1 MFNVFNMENCEYK
14 LFYPKFLRQHCYFF
28 LVGGGVRYLST
39 SLSVP
44 ASPAIL
50 PSPGFII
57 KVYVLCRIFVL
68 PVARPYNNVS

>member
-1 MFNVFNMENCEYK
+1 MFSIWQIVSISSFIK
-14 LFYPKFLRQHCYFF
+14 KFCDNTVTFF
-28 LVGGGVRYLST
+28 FWGGGVRYRST
-39 SLSVP
+39 TLSVP

>member
-1 MFNVFNMENCEYK
+1 MFSILQIVSISSFIQNFCDNTVT
-14 LFYPKFLRQHCYFF
+14 FF
-28 LVGGGVRYLST
+28 LGGGRYLST

>member
-1 MFNVFNMENCEYK
+1 MFSIWQIVSISSFIK
-14 LFYPKFLRQHCYFF
+14 SFVTTLLLFFW
-28 LVGGGVRYLST
+28 GGGVRYRST

-68 PVARPYNNVS
+68 PVAWPYNNVS

>member
-1 MFNVFNMENCEYK
+1 MFSIWQIVSISSFIK
-14 LFYPKFLRQHCYFF
+14 KFCDNTVTFF
-28 LVGGGVRYLST
+28 LGGVRYRST
-39 SLSVP
+39 TLSVP

>member
-1 MFNVFNMENCEYK
+1 MFSIWQIVSISSFIK
-14 LFYPKFLRQHCYFF
+14 KFCDNTVTFF
-28 LVGGGVRYLST
+28 FWGGGVRYRST
-39 SLSVP
+39 TLSVP
-44 ASPAIL
+44 ASPAIF

>member
-1 MFNVFNMENCEYK
+1 MFSIWQIVSISSFIK
-14 LFYPKFLRQHCYFF
+14 KFCDNTVTFF
-28 LVGGGVRYLST
+28 FGGGGVRYRST
-39 SLSVP
+39 TLSVP

>member
-1 MFNVFNMENCEYK
+1 MFSIWKIVSISSFIQNFCDNTVT
-14 LFYPKFLRQHCYFF
+14 FF
-28 LVGGGVRYLST
+28 FGGGVRYLST

-50 PSPGFII
+50 PSPGFTI
-57 KVYVLCRIFVL
+57 KVYALCRIFVL

>member
-1 MFNVFNMENCEYK
+1 MFSIWQIVSISSFIK
-14 LFYPKFLRQHCYFF
+14 KFCDNTVTFF
-28 LVGGGVRYLST
+28 WGGVRYRST

-50 PSPGFII
+50 PSPGFTI

>member
-1 MFNVFNMENCEYK
+1 MFSIWQIVSISSFIK
-14 LFYPKFLRQHCYFF
+14 KFCDNTVTFF
-28 LVGGGVRYLST
+28 FWGGGLRYRST
-39 SLSVP
+39 TLSVP

>member
-1 MFNVFNMENCEYK
+1 MFSIWQIVSISSFIQNFCDNTVT
-14 LFYPKFLRQHCYFF
+14 FF
-28 LVGGGVRYLST
+28 WGGVRYLST

-50 PSPGFII
+50 PSPGFTI
-57 KVYVLCRIFVL
+57 KVYVLCRISVL

>member
-1 MFNVFNMENCEYK
+1 MFSIWQIVSISSFIQNFCDNTVT
-14 LFYPKFLRQHCYFF
+14 FF
-28 LVGGGVRYLST
+28 FGGGGRYLST

-50 PSPGFII
+50 PSPGFTI
-57 KVYVLCRIFVL
+57 KVYVLCRISVL

>member
-1 MFNVFNMENCEYK
+1 MFSIWKIVSISSFIQNFCDNTVTI
-14 LFYPKFLRQHCYFF
+14 FF
-28 LVGGGVRYLST
+28 FGGGVRYLST

-50 PSPGFII
+50 PSPGFTI